1 MSDLDWNWKY
11 LTKEPE
17 DLILRRQIK
26 WTPIFF
32 CWMFSGT
39 SVGNPSSLWVG
50 QMVSRGALFSWWTW
64 TYDLVSQKTKR
75 INNSILISQRDPLFL
90 PLSPLEVE
98 VVERGA
104 REGGIFPLCREGGAR
119 MTGSRLRPRKWLVG
133 DPVRVKS
140 CPRGGPDQ
148 RTRRSVTCP
157 GLAMCLASGRQRM
170 PAGKISSL
178 ASPLV
183 HPLVSSRTWVA

>member
-1 MSDLDWNWKY
+1 MN
-11 LTKEPE
+11 TN
-17 DLILRRQIK
+17 
-26 WTPIFF
+26 FF
-32 CWMFSGT
+32 CWMFSST

-178 ASPLV
+178 ASPPV

>member
-1 MSDLDWNWKY
+1 
-11 LTKEPE
+11 
-17 DLILRRQIK
+17 
-26 WTPIFF
+26 
-32 CWMFSGT
+32 MFSGT

-50 QMVSRGALFSWWTW
+50 QMVSRGALFSWCTW
-64 TYDLVSQKTKR
+64 TYDLVSHKIKR
-75 INNSILISQRDPLFL
+75 INDSILIS
-90 PLSPLEVE
+90 LSPLEVE

-104 REGGIFPLCREGGAR
+104 REGGIFPLCREGGPR

-157 GLAMCLASGRQRM
+157 G
-170 PAGKISSL
+170 
-178 ASPLV
+178 
-183 HPLVSSRTWVA
+183 